1 MLPRAALLL
10 VFLRSDVLTA
20 PLLSALGAAL
30 TPATSAA
37 AVLRPERRAVDD
49 GGGGGGVVELAVAAT
64 TAAASPDLTFPAFL
78 LEFRLLDL
86 SRNRFQLS

>member
-20 PLLSALGAAL
+20 PLLSALGATL

-49 GGGGGGVVELAVAAT
+49 GGGGGGVVELA
-64 TAAASPDLTFPAFL
+64 AASPDLTFPAFL